1 MDATRIARLNTALS
15 REDMTALV
23 VVPGANLRY
32 LTGLEFHS
40 SERLTLAFF
49 PANGSTP
56 RMVLPAMEVL
66 RARECTLIPLEFCG
80 WSDEEGP
87 DVALQQALMPV
98 LHSQAPGAEHAVIG
112 VEYTAMRV
120 MELRALERAVA
131 LLGDSVPDVQVV
143 DATPALAS
151 LRMVKEPRE
160 LAAMAEA
167 ARIIETALYQTIT
180 HIRPGMT
187 ERRLATIWTH
197 EISTAGGEGESFPNI
212 VASGP
217 NSANPHHTNSDRP
230 FQPGDLI
237 ILDGGAIYGGY
248 LSDITRTV
256 ALGEP
261 GDAARQI
268 YDLVQRANTAG
279 RTVLRPGITGE
290 QIDHAV
296 RAVIEASGYGNY
308 FVHRTGH
315 GLGLECHE
323 PPYIVA
329 GSVLPLTAGTTFTIE
344 PGIYIPGMGGVRIED
359 DVVIT
364 ADGGQSLTS
373 FERELIVLPVTS

>member
-15 REDMTALV
+15 RADMTALV
-23 VVPGANLRY
+23 VIPGANLRY
-32 LTGLEFHS
+32 LTGLDFHS

-49 PANGSTP
+49 PANGSAP
-56 RMVLPAMEVL
+56 CMVLPAMEVP
-66 RARECTLIPLEFCG
+66 RARDHTLIPLELYP
-80 WSDEEGP
+80 WNDEAGP
-87 DVALQQALMPV
+87 DAALQQALMPV
-98 LHSQAPGAEHAVIG
+98 LRNQASGTGQAIIG

-120 MELRALERAVA
+120 MELRAIERAA
-131 LLGDSVPDVQVV
+131 TLLGDRVPGMQVV

-167 ARIIETALYQTIT
+167 ARIIETALHQTIM

-187 ERRLATIWTH
+187 ERQLATIWTH
-197 EISTAGGEGESFPNI
+197 EMSAAGGEGESFPNI

-217 NSANPHHTNSDRP
+217 NSANPHHNNSDRP

-261 GDAARQI
+261 GDEARRI
-268 YDLVQRANTAG
+268 YNLVQRANAAG
-279 RTVLRPGITGE
+279 RAVLRPGITGE
-290 QIDHAV
+290 QIDQTA
-296 RAVIEASGYGNY
+296 RAVIEAGGYGDY

-329 GSVLPLTAGTTFTIE
+329 GSVQPLAAGTLSRLSRAFI
-344 PGIYIPGMGGVRIED
+344 
-359 DVVIT
+359 
-364 ADGGQSLTS
+364 SL
-373 FERELIVLPVTS
+373 V

>member
-1 MDATRIARLNTALS
+1 MDTTRIARLTTALS

-32 LTGLEFHS
+32 LTGLAFHS
-40 SERLTLAFF
+40 SERLTLALF
-49 PANGSTP
+49 PADGSTP
-56 RMVLPAMEVL
+56 RMVLPAMEVT
-66 RARECTLIPLEFCG
+66 RAREHTLIPLECYP
-80 WSDEEGP
+80 WSDGAGP

-98 LHSQAPGAEHAVIG
+98 LRSQAPGAGQAVIG
-112 VEYTAMRV
+112 VEYTTMRV
-120 MELRALERAVA
+120 MELRALERAAA
-131 LLGDSVPDVQVV
+131 LLGESVPGMQVV
-143 DATPALAS
+143 DATPVLAS
-151 LRMVKEPRE
+151 LRMVKEQSE

-167 ARIIETALYQTIT
+167 ARIVEIALHKTIA

-187 ERRLATIWTH
+187 ERQLGMIWTH
-197 EISTAGGEGESFPNI
+197 EISAAGGEGESFPNI

-217 NSANPHHTNSDRP
+217 NSANPHHNNSDRP

-237 ILDGGAIYGGY
+237 ILDGGAIYDGY

-261 GDAARQI
+261 GDAARRI
-268 YDLVQRANTAG
+268 YDLVQRANAAG
-279 RTVLRPGITGE
+279 RAVLRPGITGE
-290 QIDHAV
+290 QIDQAA
-296 RAVIEASGYGNY
+296 RAVIKAGGYGDY

-323 PPYIVA
+323 PPYLVT
-329 GSVLPLTAGTTFTIE
+329 GSVQPLAAGTTFTIE
-344 PGIYIPGMGGVRIED
+344 PGIYLPGVGGVRIED

-364 ADGGQSLTS
+364 TDGGQSLTS
-373 FERELIVLPVTS
+373 FERELIVLPVT